1 MTRLFPT
8 MAFTA
13 FELAL
18 AGAATWLLCETGAL
32 GDAALLLLH

>member
-13 FELAL
+13 LELAL
-18 AGAATWLLCETGAL
+18 AGAATWLLCATGAL
-32 GDAALLLLH
+32 GDTSMLLLH